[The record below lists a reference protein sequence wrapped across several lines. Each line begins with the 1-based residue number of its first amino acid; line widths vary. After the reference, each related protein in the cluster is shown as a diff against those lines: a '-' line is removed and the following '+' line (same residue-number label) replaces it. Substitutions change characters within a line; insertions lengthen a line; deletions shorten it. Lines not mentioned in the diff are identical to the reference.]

1 MGESEEFFRQLFEN
15 NRSVMLLIEPETG
28 RIVAANHAATDF
40 YGYSLEHLTQ
50 MSINDINILP
60 AEAVA
65 RERERAVLEKSL
77 FFRFRHRL
85 ASGAIRDV
93 EAYVSPIRVNENPL
107 LLSIIHDVSQR
118 VEAERAL
125 AAAHTEIRSHSALL
139 QQVLDTVSVGILLVD
154 RSGVIS
160 LVNKRMAELFG
171 TTVSMMID
179 MEYVMLVHP
188 KERDTARRGMRDL
201 FQSAVS
207 QVDVERLYQRVDQTE
222 FWGNLTGRRL
232 LDPDGTPSGLVGS
245 IADITYRKQV
255 EAELLSHRHHLEDLV
270 ERRTRELSLAK
281 SAAES
286 ANVAKS
292 AFLANMSHEI
302 RTPLN
307 AVIGMAYLIRRGGLS
322 AKQSEQLGKLEEAS
336 NHLLSVLNDILDL
349 SKIEAGKFALED
361 APVQIDS
368 LIANVVTLIH
378 GRAETK
384 RLEVVV
390 ENHVPPGGFVGDSV
404 RLQQALLNYATN
416 AVKFTEAGRITFS
429 VRVLDDEPNSALIR
443 FEVRDTGIGISSEAQ
458 QKLFMAFE
466 QADNSTTRKYGGT
479 GLGLAITK
487 RIAQLMGGD
496 SGVDSTVGQ
505 GSQFWFSVRLRKRD
519 DAPVGLPL
527 IGSAPENILRQDFA
541 NCRVLVVEDEPINRE
556 IVSELIREAGL
567 SVDIAENGQEA
578 LDKVTASRFDLI
590 LMDMQMPVLD
600 GIGATRRLR
609 ARGFRPPILAL
620 TASAF
625 SEDRNR
631 CLEAGMNDFI
641 IKPIQPESF
650 YATVYEWMVRW
661 AAVGG
666 V

>member
-361 APVQIDS
+361 VPVQIEN
-368 LIANVVTLIH
+368 LIANVVTLVH
-378 GRAETK
+378 GRAEAK
-384 RLEVVV
+384 RLELVV
-390 ENHVPPGGFVGDSV
+390 ENHVPPGGFLGDPV
-404 RLQQALLNYATN
+404 RLQQALLNN

-527 IGSAPENILRQDFA
+527 IGSAPENILRQDFV

-567 SVDIAENGQEA
+567 SVDIAENGLEA

>member
-207 QVDVERLYQRVDQTE
+207 QWMWNVFTNVSTR
-222 FWGNLTGRRL
+222 
-232 LDPDGTPSGLVGS
+232 PS
-245 IADITYRKQV
+245 
-255 EAELLSHRHHLEDLV
+255 
-270 ERRTRELSLAK
+270 
-281 SAAES
+281 
-286 ANVAKS
+286 
-292 AFLANMSHEI
+292 F
-302 RTPLN
+302 
-307 AVIGMAYLIRRGGLS
+307 GG
-322 AKQSEQLGKLEEAS
+322 
-336 NHLLSVLNDILDL
+336 I
-349 SKIEAGKFALED
+349 
-361 APVQIDS
+361 
-368 LIANVVTLIH
+368 
-378 GRAETK
+378 
-384 RLEVVV
+384 
-390 ENHVPPGGFVGDSV
+390 
-404 RLQQALLNYATN
+404 
-416 AVKFTEAGRITFS
+416 
-429 VRVLDDEPNSALIR
+429 
-443 FEVRDTGIGISSEAQ
+443 
-458 QKLFMAFE
+458 
-466 QADNSTTRKYGGT
+466 
-479 GLGLAITK
+479 
-487 RIAQLMGGD
+487 
-496 SGVDSTVGQ
+496 
-505 GSQFWFSVRLRKRD
+505 
-519 DAPVGLPL
+519 
-527 IGSAPENILRQDFA
+527 
-541 NCRVLVVEDEPINRE
+541 
-556 IVSELIREAGL
+556 
-567 SVDIAENGQEA
+567 
-578 LDKVTASRFDLI
+578 
-590 LMDMQMPVLD
+590 
-600 GIGATRRLR
+600 
-609 ARGFRPPILAL
+609 
-620 TASAF
+620 
-625 SEDRNR
+625 
-631 CLEAGMNDFI
+631 
-641 IKPIQPESF
+641 
-650 YATVYEWMVRW
+650 
-661 AAVGG
+661 
-666 V
+666 